1 MIIKIKKPPAPRAT
15 RKAPAKRPQTSNA
28 TGSLTRTE
36 TTKLVMQAQ
45 EAYHYQTA
53 LGNIEPGDQ
62 FDSWRR
68 DQVMDSVNRPG
79 ISKIGR
85 SQWRTVYSHF
95 LKLAGRDDEALSAL
109 MTTGSKRDHGDP
121 SDTYE
126 TAEALVAKIREALS
140 AHLRTTVIDGATH
153 IHVGWLIACA
163 RQRTGK
169 STLTLD
175 TMAERLDPVTLVG
188 LLSHLRNHI
197 ARREGRE
204 TDRRS
209 ARKYP
214 CKPDAGSM
222 HEDCSDSDDP
232 F

>member
-1 MIIKIKKPPAPRAT
+1 MTTKIKKPAAPRAP
-15 RKAPAKRPQTSNA
+15 RNVPAKRVQTSRA
-28 TGSLTRTE
+28 TGSLTRPE

-45 EAYHYQTA
+45 EAFCYQTV
-53 LGNIEPGDQ
+53 LGNIEPGDT

-68 DQVMDSVNRPG
+68 DQVMDSVGRPG

-85 SQWRTVYSHF
+85 GHWRTVYAHF
-95 LKLAGRDDEALSAL
+95 LTLAGRDDDALAAL
-109 MTTGSKRDHGDP
+109 LTTGSKRDHGDP
-121 SDTYE
+121 DDNHE
-126 TAEALVAKIREALS
+126 TSEALVAKIREALTIHS
-140 AHLRTTVIDGATH
+140 RASLPNGATH
-153 IHVGWLIACA
+153 IHAGWMIACA

-169 STLTLD
+169 ATLTLD

-204 TDRRS
+204 TDRRKV
-209 ARKYP
+209 RKYP
-214 CKPDAGSM
+214 RKPDLGQM
-222 HEDCSDSDDP
+222 HEDSADSGDP

>member
-1 MIIKIKKPPAPRAT
+1 MTTKIKKPAAPRAP
-15 RKAPAKRPQTSNA
+15 RKVPAKRVQTSRA
-28 TGSLTRTE
+28 TGSLTRPE

-45 EAYHYQTA
+45 EAFYYQTV
-53 LGNIEPGDQ
+53 LGNIEPGDT

-68 DQVMDSVNRPG
+68 DQVMDSVGRPG

-85 SQWRTVYSHF
+85 SHWRTVYAHF
-95 LKLAGRDDEALSAL
+95 LQLAGRDDEALAAL
-109 MTTGSKRDHGDP
+109 LATGPKRDYGDP
-121 SDTYE
+121 DDNHE
-126 TAEALVAKIREALS
+126 TSEALVAKIREALTIHS
-140 AHLRTTVIDGATH
+140 RASLPNGATH
-153 IHVGWLIACA
+153 IHAGWMIACA

-169 STLTLD
+169 ATLTLD
-175 TMAERLDPVTLVG
+175 TMAERLDPFTLVG

-204 TDRRS
+204 TDRRA

-214 CKPDAGSM
+214 CKPDAGKM
-222 HEDCSDSDDP
+222 YEDSADSGDP